1 MKSLGVLGF
10 LFSADATYTGRV
22 WTYQSTNRVDAMG
35 MGYGVAYSMIGRGRH
50 DFATGIRT
58 FSHSLTHSLLT
69 HHSLTYLLNAFFT
82 ILHSL
87 YPNPL
92 IHYPLPLTHSLIRLL
107 TP

>member
-58 FSHSLTHSLLT
+58 FSHSPTHC
-69 HHSLTYLLNAFFT
+69 
-82 ILHSL
+82 
-87 YPNPL
+87 
-92 IHYPLPLTHSLIRLL
+92 
-107 TP
+107 